1 MRRAS
6 RLAAFGAVLGPG
18 LLAGLSDDDPAG
30 ITTYSI
36 LGADYG
42 YRLLW
47 VLVLSTVA
55 LILFHELGARMGIA
69 TGQGL
74 IGLVRERYG
83 VRWGGLALVA
93 LVVANAGTMC
103 AEFAGVAAALGLAGV
118 SRYVS
123 VPLAVAGVSL
133 LVLRGGLRRV
143 EHVLLALS
151 AVFVAYLIAGVLA
164 RPDWAEAA
172 AGLVVPGMP
181 LTRDAILVVVAT
193 IGTTLAP
200 WGLAFIQSYAVDKR
214 LTLAD
219 LRLERIDVVAGATL
233 TGIIGAFIVI
243 ACAATLHR
251 SGTSVDSA
259 TDAARALEPL
269 AGSLASALFATGLL
283 GAALLAA
290 SVLPLS
296 TAYSVCEAVGA
307 EAGLDDSWQDA
318 RLFYLSF
325 GSVIGVA
332 ALIVLIP
339 GAPLISILFLTQ
351 ALNAVLLLP
360 LLWFIRGIAGD
371 RVLMGEAAVGRVGA
385 AASAVVLVLVSVSV
399 ALLLGLSL

>member
-1 MRRAS
+1 
-6 RLAAFGAVLGPG
+6 
-18 LLAGLSDDDPAG
+18 
-30 ITTYSI
+30 
-36 LGADYG
+36 
-42 YRLLW
+42 
-47 VLVLSTVA
+47 
-55 LILFHELGARMGIA
+55 
-69 TGQGL
+69 
-74 IGLVRERYG
+74 
-83 VRWGGLALVA
+83 
-93 LVVANAGTMC
+93 
-103 AEFAGVAAALGLAGV
+103 
-118 SRYVS
+118 
-123 VPLAVAGVSL
+123 
-133 LVLRGGLRRV
+133 
-143 EHVLLALS
+143 
-151 AVFVAYLIAGVLA
+151 
-164 RPDWAEAA
+164 
-172 AGLVVPGMP
+172 MP

-219 LRLERIDVVAGATL
+219 LRLERVDVVAGATL
-233 TGIIGAFIVI
+233 TGVIGAFIVI
-243 ACAATLHR
+243 ACAATLHQT
-251 SGTSVDSA
+251 GTSVDSA

-307 EAGLDDSWQDA
+307 EAGLDDSWRDA

-325 GSVIGVA
+325 GAVIGVA

-371 RVLMGEAAVGRVGA
+371 RGLMGEAAVGRAGA
-385 AASAVVLVLVSVSV
+385 AASAVVLGLVTVSVV
-399 ALLLGLSL
+399 LLLGLSL